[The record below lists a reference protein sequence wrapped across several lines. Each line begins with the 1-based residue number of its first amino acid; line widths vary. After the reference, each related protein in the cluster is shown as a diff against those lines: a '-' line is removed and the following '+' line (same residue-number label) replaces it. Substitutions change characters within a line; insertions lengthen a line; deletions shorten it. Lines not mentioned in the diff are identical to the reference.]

1 MSSIERLYVARVSRR
16 DGAATRADGAVERK
30 AKDARGTADH
40 RLACLP
46 SVLMWCTRQ
55 KVRQREGKS
64 ERRERRGRLY
74 MHMLKK
80 KRAKSIP

>member
-1 MSSIERLYVARVSRR
+1 MSSIERLHVARVSRR

-46 SVLMWCTRQ
+46 SVLMWRTRQ
-55 KVRQREGKS
+55 KVRQREKEREERE
-64 ERRERRGRLY
+64 ERRH